1 MTMTAEKARGLL
13 GSRIARNKAGDA
25 AFSAAIYALAAL
37 MLVPLLLILGYV
49 AAKGIPQLSWGILAA
64 DERHGGIL
72 NAIVGS
78 LYTSCLALAVA
89 APIGAL
95 CGVWLSEHPEGT
107 VAQAVRTSVDVI
119 SGLPSIVVGIIA
131 YFLLVVPLRHF
142 SALSGAAALAVMML
156 PGIIKSSEE
165 SLRLVPRE
173 LKEGAYALGAPRSA
187 VLLQIVLPAASG
199 GVISGVLLSFARAL
213 GETAPLLFTA
223 FGSRDLSLNP
233 ASPME
238 ALPPLIFK
246 YATSPSDDLVN
257 RSWAAAFL
265 LTAAVLAINLVTR
278 AVIAKGKKA

>member
-1 MTMTAEKARGLL
+1 MTMNPERARSLL

-25 AFSAAIYALAAL
+25 AFSAAIYALSAL
-37 MLVPLLLILGYV
+37 MIVPLLLILGYV
-49 AAKGIPQLSWGILAA
+49 AVKGIPQLSWGILAT

-72 NAIVGS
+72 NAILGS
-78 LYTSCLALAVA
+78 LYTSGIALAVA
-89 APIGAL
+89 APIGVL
-95 CGVWLSEHPEGT
+95 CGVWLSEHPEGGP
-107 VAQAVRTSVDVI
+107 AQTVRTSVDVI

-131 YFLLVVPLRHF
+131 YFILVVPFRHF

-165 SLRLVPRE
+165 NLRLVPRE

-223 FGSRDLSLNP
+223 FGSRDLTLNP
-233 ASPME
+233 AAPME